1 MAWRKDLIIY
11 FCDVKPISMTLQN
24 RIVSLLIVSV
34 VFLLTSCNRKPAER
48 IIRFTG
54 ETQGTY
60 YAVTCVVQD
69 SINLQPAI
77 DSLLHRFDSSASTYK
92 PNSII
97 SRLNN
102 NDPDAMADSTYEI
115 IFKKAMEV
123 SKSTNGAFDI
133 TVGPLVNAWGFGFT
147 DRMKVNQGIVDSL
160 LPLVGYAKVKL
171 DKGRLVKSDSRIQID
186 YNAIAQGYAVDV
198 LAAFLHS
205 RGVTSFLVDIGG
217 EVIAQGVKPG
227 GDKWMVGIEKP
238 ARDMDA
244 DREVEDVV
252 SLYNAALSTS
262 GNYRKYYEENGVR
275 YSHTIDPYSGYPV
288 KHSLLSVSVLAS
300 DCMTADA
307 YATAFMVMGLEKSKE
322 YLAQNK
328 SLNAYFI
335 YSDSLGKLSISY
347 TDGFKG
353 ILKPK
358 E

>member
-1 MAWRKDLIIY
+1 MIFY
-11 FCDVKPISMTLQN
+11 FCDVKPIPMTIQD
-24 RIVSLLIVSV
+24 RIVSLLTVSV
-34 VFLLTSCNRKPAER
+34 VFLLTSCNREPAKK
-48 IIRFTG
+48 IIRFSG

-60 YAVTCVVQD
+60 YAVTCVVSD

-102 NDPDAMADSTYEI
+102 NEPGAVADSSYQV

-123 SKSTNGAFDI
+123 SKATNGAFDI

-147 DRMKVNQGIVDSL
+147 NRMKVDQRVVDSL
-160 LPLVGYAKVKL
+160 MPLVGYGKVKL
-171 DKGRLVKSDSRIQID
+171 ENGRLVKSDSRIQID

-198 LAAFLHS
+198 LSAFLHS
-205 RGVTSFLVDIGG
+205 RGITSFLVDIGG
-217 EVIAQGVKPG
+217 EVLAKGVKPG
-227 GDKWMVGIEKP
+227 GEKWMVGIEKP
-238 ARDMDA
+238 AKDMDS

-252 SLYNAALSTS
+252 SLYDAALSTS

-275 YSHTIDPYSGYPV
+275 YSHTIDPSNGYPV

-307 YATAFMVMGLEKSKE
+307 YATAFMVMGLEKSRE
-322 YLAQNK
+322 YLAKNK

-353 ILKPK
+353 ILKPR